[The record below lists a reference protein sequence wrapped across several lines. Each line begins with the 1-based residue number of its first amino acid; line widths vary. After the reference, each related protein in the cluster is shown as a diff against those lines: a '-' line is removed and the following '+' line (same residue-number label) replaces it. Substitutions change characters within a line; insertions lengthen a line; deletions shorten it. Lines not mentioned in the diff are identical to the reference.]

1 VAGDRQHTRT
11 DPNRD
16 RAAALRI
23 AGLRVTRSRGGAR
36 SRRSASSKP
45 VSQSTPDSLGPF
57 TLEDIDLDVAPGV
70 TILFGPS
77 GAGKSTVLQAI
88 AGLVRPQAGR
98 ICLGPEVWSD
108 AAQGIDMP
116 VHRRH
121 VAYVF
126 QSLALFPH
134 MTAAGNVGYGL
145 DRRLARGER
154 RDRALQLLSR
164 VGAAHLSQRKPRTFS
179 GGEAQRVALARA
191 LAIAPRVVLL
201 DEPFSALDRDLRTQ
215 LAGLVREL
223 VDEYRLPVIHVTHD
237 HAEARALGD
246 RLVRLQ
252 GGRIIAQGP
261 VAELLA
267 E

>member
-1 VAGDRQHTRT
+1 MDGV
-11 DPNRD
+11 
-16 RAAALRI
+16 
-23 AGLRVTRSRGGAR
+23 RVTRSRAGGNSCATSAPLSEPT
-36 SRRSASSKP
+36 SRPSHSS
-45 VSQSTPDSLGPF
+45 F
-57 TLEDIDLDVAPGV
+57 TLDIDLGVAPGV

-88 AGLVRPQAGR
+88 AGLVRPEAGR

-108 AAQGIDMP
+108 AARGIAMP
-116 VHRRH
+116 VHRRQ

-134 MTAAGNVGYGL
+134 MTAAGNVAYGL
-145 DRRLARGER
+145 DRSLGRGER
-154 RDRALQLLSR
+154 RERVFGLLER
-164 VGAAHLSQRKPRTFS
+164 VGVAHLAQRKPRTFS

-201 DEPFSALDRDLRTQ
+201 DEPFSALDRELRSQ

-223 VDEYRLPVIHVTHD
+223 VDEYRLPVVHVTHD

-252 GGRIIAQGP
+252 AGRIIAQGP
-261 VAELLA
+261 VAELLT